1 MDISWRVPV
10 SMVGKIFSFEAITL
24 KENILPCKHTPLQLC
39 KHNIPVLM
47 ATVVLYSL
55 NNSCQLDGK
64 QSDEREITNMTLT
77 AEP

>member
-1 MDISWRVPV
+1 MGVYNVKFV
-10 SMVGKIFSFEAITL
+10 SETGAQERFEAITL

-64 QSDEREITNMTLT
+64 QSD
-77 AEP
+77 